1 MLLVHYVKRSPNMTS
16 TRKLKKKTPLAIG
29 DRVIERVPTGNKKR
43 IGEIIFIIEGK
54 RRKFELI
61 QLNPHDLSPLHR
73 HNNDQLKFF
82 KLREDQCKR
91 LNEFKYREKKTFRIG
106 DVIRHSGHGR
116 VRFGKIVSF
125 VHPEGLYTTSNEKG
139 YNGKDLIECVE
150 INPRKGLMFKRDADG
165 ELRRFQVGPH
175 RCKICDI
182 LPMDKTGGV
191 RIKNYWDMQKET
203 TNTESYPPF

>member
-1 MLLVHYVKRSPNMTS
+1 MYLNIYFFRAYMLLVHYVKRSPNMTS

-106 DVIRHSGHGR
+106 A
-116 VRFGKIVSF
+116 
-125 VHPEGLYTTSNEKG
+125 NQ
-139 YNGKDLIECVE
+139 
-150 INPRKGLMFKRDADG
+150 A
-165 ELRRFQVGPH
+165 
-175 RCKICDI
+175 
-182 LPMDKTGGV
+182 
-191 RIKNYWDMQKET
+191 
-203 TNTESYPPF
+203 